1 MSDTVGQFK
10 MPNSEVY
17 IEVRRDKGLSL
28 TMKTGN
34 VVITSGTGWV
44 QKCNIRFNR
53 ETVETIW
60 PIKLILVSY
69 IVESTETQVK
79 RGNDQNL

>member
-1 MSDTVGQFK
+1 
-10 MPNSEVY
+10 
-17 IEVRRDKGLSL
+17 
-28 TMKTGN
+28 MKTGN

-44 QKCNIRFNR
+44 QKHNIRFNR

-60 PIKLILVSY
+60 TIKLILVSY
-69 IVESTETQVK
+69 IVESTETEVK

>member
-1 MSDTVGQFK
+1 MSDTVGQLK

-34 VVITSGTGWV
+34 VITSGTG
-44 QKCNIRFNR
+44 
-53 ETVETIW
+53 
-60 PIKLILVSY
+60 
-69 IVESTETQVK
+69 
-79 RGNDQNL
+79 